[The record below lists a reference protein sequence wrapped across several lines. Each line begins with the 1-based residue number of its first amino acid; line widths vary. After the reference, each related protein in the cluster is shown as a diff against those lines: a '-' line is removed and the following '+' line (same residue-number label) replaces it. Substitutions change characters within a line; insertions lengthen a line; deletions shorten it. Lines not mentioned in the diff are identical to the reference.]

1 MKIKRSNK
9 PLFLLIA
16 LIVLASL
23 IYLTKTN
30 SKKIEALI
38 IEDLGKNKF
47 SAVGIAS
54 DSEILLCKDEE
65 DKYLIPNSIFKNGE
79 LYNIIAVDKN
89 GKVYISE
96 SLKISE
102 NDIIK
107 IKSKEDDKL
116 ILDNKTSGQREKI
129 DLPDIS
135 NWTIEKKGDNV
146 KASFTSDTDFEYTV
160 YVIGKDYGIGISD
173 KKSKGEKVFAS
184 WEAGKSMI
192 SLVKFKLK

>member
-16 LIVLASL
+16 LIALASL

-47 SAVGIAS
+47 ASVGIAS
-54 DSEILLCKDEE
+54 DSEILLCKDEK
-65 DKYLIPNSIFKNGE
+65 DNYLIPNSLFKNGD
-79 LYNIIAVDKN
+79 LYNIVAIDQD
-89 GKVYISE
+89 GKVYVSK
-96 SLKISE
+96 SLKLSE
-102 NDIIK
+102 NDKVK
-107 IKSKEDDKL
+107 IKSKEEDKL

-135 NWTIEKKGDNV
+135 NWTIEKIGDNV

-173 KKSKGEKVFAS
+173 SKGNGEKVFAS

>member
-16 LIVLASL
+16 LIALASL

-54 DSEILLCKDEE
+54 NSEILLCKDEE
-65 DKYLIPNSIFKNGE
+65 DKYLIPNSVFKNGE
-79 LYNIIAVDKN
+79 LYNIIAVDEN

-107 IKSKEDDKL
+107 IKSNEDDKL
-116 ILDNKTSGQREKI
+116 LLENKTSGQRENI

>member
-16 LIVLASL
+16 LIALASL

-54 DSEILLCKDEE
+54 NSEILLCKDEE

-116 ILDNKTSGQREKI
+116 LLENKTSGQRENI
-129 DLPDIS
+129 NLPDIS
-135 NWTIEKKGDNV
+135 NWTVTKERGSISANF
-146 KASFTSDTDFEYTV
+146 AADTDLEYTL

>member
-16 LIVLASL
+16 FFALASL

-54 DSEILLCKDEE
+54 KSEILLCKDEE

-107 IKSKEDDKL
+107 IKSNEDDKL
-116 ILDNKTSGQREKI
+116 LLKI
-129 DLPDIS
+129 KQVD
-135 NWTIEKKGDNV
+135 KG
-146 KASFTSDTDFEYTV
+146 K
-160 YVIGKDYGIGISD
+160 I
-173 KKSKGEKVFAS
+173 
-184 WEAGKSMI
+184 
-192 SLVKFKLK
+192 

>member
-16 LIVLASL
+16 LIALASL

-54 DSEILLCKDEE
+54 NSEILLCKDEE
-65 DKYLIPNSIFKNGE
+65 GKYLIPNSVFKNGE
-79 LYNIIAVDKN
+79 LYNIIAVDEN

-116 ILDNKTSGQREKI
+116 ILDNKTSGQRENI

>member
-16 LIVLASL
+16 LIALASL

-79 LYNIIAVDKN
+79 LYNIIAVDEN

-116 ILDNKTSGQREKI
+116 LLENKTNGQREKI

>member
-16 LIVLASL
+16 LIALASL

-47 SAVGIAS
+47 ASVGIAS
-54 DSEILLCKDEE
+54 DSEILLCKDEK
-65 DKYLIPNSIFKNGE
+65 DNYLIPNSLFKNGD
-79 LYNIIAVDKN
+79 LYNIVAIDQD
-89 GKVYISE
+89 GKVYVSK
-96 SLKISE
+96 SLKLSE
-102 NDIIK
+102 NDKVK

-135 NWTIEKKGDNV
+135 NWTIEKIGDNV

>member
-16 LIVLASL
+16 LIALVSL

-47 SAVGIAS
+47 AAVGIAS
-54 DSEILLCKDEE
+54 DSEILLCKDEK
-65 DKYLIPNSIFKNGE
+65 DNYLIPNSLFKNGD
-79 LYNIIAVDKN
+79 LYNIVAIDQD
-89 GKVYISE
+89 GKVYVSK
-96 SLKISE
+96 SLILSE
-102 NDIIK
+102 NDKVK
-107 IKSKEDDKL
+107 IKSKDDDKL
-116 ILDNKTSGQREKI
+116 ILDNKTSGQMEKI

-135 NWTIEKKGDNV
+135 NWTIEKKGDDV

-184 WEAGKSMI
+184 WEAGKSLT

>member
-16 LIVLASL
+16 FFALASL

-54 DSEILLCKDEE
+54 QSEILLCKDEE

-116 ILDNKTSGQREKI
+116 LLENKTSGQRENI
-129 DLPDIS
+129 NLPDIS
-135 NWTIEKKGDNV
+135 NWTVTKERGSISANF
-146 KASFTSDTDFEYTV
+146 AADTDLEYTL

>member
-16 LIVLASL
+16 LIALASL

-38 IEDLGKNKF
+38 IEDLGENKF

-54 DSEILLCKDEE
+54 NSEILLCKDEE
-65 DKYLIPNSIFKNGE
+65 DKYLIPNSVFKNGE
-79 LYNIIAVDKN
+79 LYNIIAVDEN

-116 ILDNKTSGQREKI
+116 LLENKTSGQREKI

>member
-16 LIVLASL
+16 LIALASL

-65 DKYLIPNSIFKNGE
+65 DKYLIPNSVFKNGE
-79 LYNIIAVDKN
+79 LYNIIAVDEN

-116 ILDNKTSGQREKI
+116 LLEIKQMDKGKI
-129 DLPDIS
+129 
-135 NWTIEKKGDNV
+135 
-146 KASFTSDTDFEYTV
+146 
-160 YVIGKDYGIGISD
+160 
-173 KKSKGEKVFAS
+173 
-184 WEAGKSMI
+184 
-192 SLVKFKLK
+192 

>member
-16 LIVLASL
+16 LIALASL

-54 DSEILLCKDEE
+54 KSEILLCKDEE
-65 DKYLIPNSIFKNGE
+65 DKYLIPNSVFKNGE
-79 LYNIIAVDKN
+79 LYNIIAVDEN

-116 ILDNKTSGQREKI
+116 LLENKTNGQGENI
-129 DLPDIS
+129 NLPDIS
-135 NWTIEKKGDNV
+135 NWTVTKERGSISANF
-146 KASFTSDTDFEYTV
+146 AADTDLEYTL

>member
-16 LIVLASL
+16 LIALASL

-54 DSEILLCKDEE
+54 NSEILLCKDEE
-65 DKYLIPNSIFKNGE
+65 DKYLIPNSVFKNGE
-79 LYNIIAVDKN
+79 LYNIIAVDEN

>member
-16 LIVLASL
+16 LIALASL

-54 DSEILLCKDEE
+54 QSEILLCKDEE

-116 ILDNKTSGQREKI
+116 LLENKTSGQRENI
-129 DLPDIS
+129 NLPDIS
-135 NWTIEKKGDNV
+135 NWTVTKERGSISANF
-146 KASFTSDTDFEYTV
+146 AADTDLEYTL

>member
-16 LIVLASL
+16 LIALASL

-54 DSEILLCKDEE
+54 KSEILLCKDEE
-65 DKYLIPNSIFKNGE
+65 DKYLIPNSVFKNGE
-79 LYNIIAVDKN
+79 LYNIIAVDEN

-116 ILDNKTSGQREKI
+116 LLENKTNGQGENI
-129 DLPDIS
+129 NLPDIS
-135 NWTIEKKGDNV
+135 NWTVTKERGSISANF
-146 KASFTSDTDFEYTV
+146 AADTDLEYTL

-192 SLVKFKLK
+192 SFVKFKLK

>member
-16 LIVLASL
+16 LIALASL
-23 IYLTKTN
+23 IYLAKTN

-47 SAVGIAS
+47 SAVGITS

-79 LYNIIAVDKN
+79 LYNIIAVDEN

-116 ILDNKTSGQREKI
+116 LLENKTNGQRENI
-129 DLPDIS
+129 NLPDIS
-135 NWTIEKKGDNV
+135 NWTVTKERGSISANF
-146 KASFTSDTDFEYTV
+146 AADTDLEYTL

>member
-16 LIVLASL
+16 LIALASL

-65 DKYLIPNSIFKNGE
+65 DKYLIPNSVFKNGE
-79 LYNIIAVDKN
+79 LYNIIAVDEN
-89 GKVYISE
+89 GKVYISK

-116 ILDNKTSGQREKI
+116 LLENKTNGQRENI
-129 DLPDIS
+129 NLPDIS
-135 NWTIEKKGDNV
+135 NWTVTKERGSISAKF
-146 KASFTSDTDFEYTV
+146 AADTDLEYTL

>member
-16 LIVLASL
+16 LIALASL

-65 DKYLIPNSIFKNGE
+65 DKYLIPNSVFKNGE
-79 LYNIIAVDKN
+79 LYNIIAVDEN

-116 ILDNKTSGQREKI
+116 LLENKTNGQRENI
-129 DLPDIS
+129 NLPDIS
-135 NWTIEKKGDNV
+135 NWTVTKERGSISANF
-146 KASFTSDTDFEYTV
+146 AADTDLEYTL

>member
-16 LIVLASL
+16 LIALASL

-65 DKYLIPNSIFKNGE
+65 DKYLIPNSVFKNGE
-79 LYNIIAVDKN
+79 LYNIIAVDEN

-116 ILDNKTSGQREKI
+116 LLENKTNGQRENI
-129 DLPDIS
+129 NLPDIS
-135 NWTIEKKGDNV
+135 NWTVTKERGSISANF
-146 KASFTSDTDFEYTV
+146 AADTDLEYAL

>member
-16 LIVLASL
+16 LIALASL

-54 DSEILLCKDEE
+54 QSEILLCKDEE

-79 LYNIIAVDKN
+79 LYKIVAVDEN

-135 NWTIEKKGDNV
+135 NWTVTKERGSISANF
-146 KASFTSDTDFEYTV
+146 AADTDLEYTL

>member
-1 MKIKRSNK
+1 M
-9 PLFLLIA
+9 
-16 LIVLASL
+16 
-23 IYLTKTN
+23 
-30 SKKIEALI
+30 
-38 IEDLGKNKF
+38 
-47 SAVGIAS
+47 
-54 DSEILLCKDEE
+54 CKDEE
-65 DKYLIPNSIFKNGE
+65 DKYLIPNSVFKNGE
-79 LYNIIAVDKN
+79 LYNIIAVDEN

-116 ILDNKTSGQREKI
+116 HLENKTNGQRENI
-129 DLPDIS
+129 NLPDIS
-135 NWTIEKKGDNV
+135 NWTVTKERGSISANF
-146 KASFTSDTDFEYTV
+146 AADTDLEYTL

>member
-16 LIVLASL
+16 LIALASL

-65 DKYLIPNSIFKNGE
+65 DKYLIPNSVFKNGE
-79 LYNIIAVDKN
+79 LYNIIAVDEN

>member
-16 LIVLASL
+16 LIALASL

-54 DSEILLCKDEE
+54 QSEILLCKDEE

-79 LYNIIAVDKN
+79 LYNIVAVDEN

>member
-16 LIVLASL
+16 LIALASL

-54 DSEILLCKDEE
+54 NSEILLCKDEE
-65 DKYLIPNSIFKNGE
+65 DKYLIPNSVFKNGE
-79 LYNIIAVDKN
+79 LYNIIAVDEN

-116 ILDNKTSGQREKI
+116 ILDNKTSGQRENI
-129 DLPDIS
+129 NLPDIS

>member
-16 LIVLASL
+16 LIALASL

-54 DSEILLCKDEE
+54 KSEILLCKNEE
-65 DKYLIPNSIFKNGE
+65 DKYLIPNSVFKNGE
-79 LYNIIAVDKN
+79 LYNIIAVDEN

-102 NDIIK
+102 NGIIK

-116 ILDNKTSGQREKI
+116 LLENKTNGQRENI
-129 DLPDIS
+129 NLPDIS
-135 NWTIEKKGDNV
+135 NWTVTKERGSISANF
-146 KASFTSDTDFEYTV
+146 AADTDLEYTL

>member
-16 LIVLASL
+16 LIALALL

-65 DKYLIPNSIFKNGE
+65 DKYLIPNSVFKNGE
-79 LYNIIAVDKN
+79 LYNIIAVDEN

-107 IKSKEDDKL
+107 IKSKEDDRL
-116 ILDNKTSGQREKI
+116 LLENKTNGQRENI
-129 DLPDIS
+129 NLPDIS
-135 NWTIEKKGDNV
+135 NWTVTKERGSISANF
-146 KASFTSDTDFEYTV
+146 AADTDLEYTL

>member
-16 LIVLASL
+16 LIALASL

-54 DSEILLCKDEE
+54 QSEILLCKDEE

-79 LYNIIAVDKN
+79 LYKIVAVDEN
-89 GKVYISE
+89 GKVYIIE

-135 NWTIEKKGDNV
+135 NWTVTKERGSISANF
-146 KASFTSDTDFEYTV
+146 AADTDLEYTL

>member
-16 LIVLASL
+16 LIALASL

-54 DSEILLCKDEE
+54 KSEILLCKDEE
-65 DKYLIPNSIFKNGE
+65 DKYLIPNSVFKNGE
-79 LYNIIAVDKN
+79 LYNIIAVDEN

-116 ILDNKTSGQREKI
+116 LLENKTNGQRENI
-129 DLPDIS
+129 NLPDIS
-135 NWTIEKKGDNV
+135 NWIVTKERGSISANF
-146 KASFTSDTDFEYTV
+146 AADTDLEYTL

>member
-16 LIVLASL
+16 LIALASL

-54 DSEILLCKDEE
+54 KSEILLCKDEE
-65 DKYLIPNSIFKNGE
+65 DKYLIPNSVFKNGE
-79 LYNIIAVDKN
+79 LYNIIAVDEN

-135 NWTIEKKGDNV
+135 NWTIEKKGDDV
-146 KASFTSDTDFEYTV
+146 KASFTSDTGLEYTV

-173 KKSKGEKVFAS
+173 SKSNGEKVFAS

>member
-16 LIVLASL
+16 LIALASL

-47 SAVGIAS
+47 AAVGIAS
-54 DSEILLCKDEE
+54 DSEILLCKDEK
-65 DKYLIPNSIFKNGE
+65 DNYLIPNSLFKNGD
-79 LYNIIAVDKN
+79 LYNIVAIDQD
-89 GKVYISE
+89 GKVYVSK
-96 SLKISE
+96 SLILSE
-102 NDIIK
+102 NDKVK
-107 IKSKEDDKL
+107 IKSKDDDKL
-116 ILDNKTSGQREKI
+116 ILDNKTSGQMEKI

-135 NWTIEKKGDNV
+135 NWTIEKKGDDV

>member
-16 LIVLASL
+16 LIALASL

-30 SKKIEALI
+30 TKKIEALI

-54 DSEILLCKDEE
+54 NSEILLCKDEE
-65 DKYLIPNSIFKNGE
+65 DKYLIPNSVFKNGE
-79 LYNIIAVDKN
+79 LYNIIAVDEN

-116 ILDNKTSGQREKI
+116 LLENKTSGQRENI
-129 DLPDIS
+129 NLPDIS

>member
-16 LIVLASL
+16 LIALASL

-65 DKYLIPNSIFKNGE
+65 DKYLIPNSVFKNGE
-79 LYNIIAVDKN
+79 LYNIIAVDEN

-116 ILDNKTSGQREKI
+116 LLENKTNGQGENI
-129 DLPDIS
+129 NLPDIS
-135 NWTIEKKGDNV
+135 NWTVTKERGSISANF
-146 KASFTSDTDFEYTV
+146 AADTDLEYTL

>member
-16 LIVLASL
+16 LIALASL
-23 IYLTKTN
+23 IYLTNTN

-54 DSEILLCKDEE
+54 NSEILLCKDEE
-65 DKYLIPNSIFKNGE
+65 DKYLIPNSVFKNGE

>member
-16 LIVLASL
+16 LIALASL

-47 SAVGIAS
+47 AAVGIAS
-54 DSEILLCKDEE
+54 DSEILLCKDEK
-65 DKYLIPNSIFKNGE
+65 DNYLIPNSLFKNGD
-79 LYNIIAVDKN
+79 LYNIVAIDQD
-89 GKVYISE
+89 GKVYVSK
-96 SLKISE
+96 SLILSE
-102 NDIIK
+102 NDKVK
-107 IKSKEDDKL
+107 IKSKDDDKL
-116 ILDNKTSGQREKI
+116 ILDNKTSGQMEKI

-184 WEAGKSMI
+184 WEAGKSLT